1 MFVRGSGSPKQPTL
15 SYCGD
20 TLERLDAQ
28 FLANNANMRKLLTE
42 IATTAATTAETPN
55 TASR

>member
-1 MFVRGSGSPKQPTL
+1 MFHYLAKQPTL
-15 SYCGD
+15 AYGGD

-42 IATTAATTAETPN
+42 IATTAAMPVETPN

>member
-1 MFVRGSGSPKQPTL
+1 MFHYVVKRPTL
-15 SYCGD
+15 SYGGD

-42 IATTAATTAETPN
+42 IATTTAETPN

>member
-1 MFVRGSGSPKQPTL
+1 MHS
-15 SYCGD
+15 
-20 TLERLDAQ
+20 EAAEAH

-42 IATTAATTAETPN
+42 IATTAALTAETPN